1 MSHRA
6 ASYPPGD
13 PDENLFATNP
23 EAWLAAIVESSDDAV
38 VGKTLDSIIRSWN
51 AGATRVFGYSAAEA
65 IGQPVYL
72 IIPPERY
79 QEEPRIIEQLMRGER
94 IDHFETV
101 RLRKDGTEIEVSIS
115 VSPIR
120 DESGQIIGAAKV
132 ARDISVAKQLQRLER
147 QRAEEVQELA
157 IELEAQ
163 VEQGEKLQAELEQ
176 QVEEAQSLQ
185 EELEQTNDEL
195 IHALAG
201 TKEARLHAEEAQR
214 QAEQAN
220 AAKSQFLAM
229 MSHELRTPLNAI
241 AGYVDLLSLE
251 IRGQLTP
258 EQKQDI
264 SRIKHSQETLL
275 RLIEDVLSFARIES
289 GRLEYHYED
298 VPIDTILSALHSF
311 VEPRLVQKGLAYSV
325 EQCGADIV
333 ASLDRDKVQQIL
345 LNLLSNAIKFT
356 DSGGIDIRC
365 VSDDARIR
373 IEVHDTGRGIR
384 ADLRDRIFEAFVQ
397 GEAPLTRTSEGTGL
411 GLAISREFARAMGGD
426 ITVESEPGRGSVFT
440 LMLPRFRPPAN
451 ASANS

>member
-1 MSHRA
+1 MNHR
-6 ASYPPGD
+6 SGSSPPGD
-13 PDENLFATNP
+13 PGENLFATNP
-23 EAWLAAIVESSDDAV
+23 EAWLAAIVDSSDDAV

-51 AGATRVFGYSAAEA
+51 AGATRVFGYEAAEV
-65 IGQPVYL
+65 IGKPIYL
-72 IIPPERY
+72 IIPRERY
-79 QEEPRIIEQLMRGER
+79 EEEPRIIESLMRGER

-101 RLRKDGTEIEVSIS
+101 RLRKDGTQIEVSIS

-120 DESGQIIGAAKV
+120 DESGHIIGAAKV

-157 IELEAQ
+157 TQLEAQ
-163 VEQGEKLQAELEQ
+163 VAEGEQLQEELKQ
-176 QVEEAQSLQ
+176 QVEEAQTLQ

-195 IHALAG
+195 TRALAN
-201 TKEARLHAEEAQR
+201 TKKARREAEVAQR

-241 AGYVDLLSLE
+241 AGYVDLLGME

-258 EQKQDI
+258 EQRQDI
-264 SRIKHSQETLL
+264 SRIKHSQQTLL

-298 VPIDTILSALHSF
+298 VAIDTILSALHSF
-311 VEPRLVQKGLAYSV
+311 VAPRLEQKGLAYNV
-325 EQCGADIV
+325 KECGAQVV

-356 DSGGIDIRC
+356 DSGSIDISC
-365 VSDDARIR
+365 VSDDAQIR
-373 IEVHDTGRGIR
+373 IAVRDTGRGIR
-384 ADLRDRIFEAFVQ
+384 ADLRDRLFEPFVQ
-397 GEAPLTRTSEGTGL
+397 GEASLTRTSEGTGL

-440 LMLPRFRPPAN
+440 VVLPRFRPS
-451 ASANS
+451 ASH